1 MFRLIVT
8 DWCSVL
14 HGAERQ
20 VLSGKFSLRLAR
32 LVQETLLGVNTPLYS
47 QATVDSQ
54 GVLAVQPQHTRGL
67 LLCDNVSSGILELAV
82 TRSRSCVDKK
92 DMKTKEV

>member
-1 MFRLIVT
+1 MLSIARSGEASSQ
-8 DWCSVL
+8 WEVL
-14 HGAERQ
+14 TTTGPACTGDFTGGEHA
-20 VLSGKFSLRLAR
+20 
-32 LVQETLLGVNTPLYS
+32 LYS

-54 GVLAVQPQHTRGL
+54 GDLAVQPQHTRGL
-67 LLCDNVSSGILELAV
+67 LLSDNVSSGILELAV